1 MREQKN
7 SSAGASQ
14 SGNPSQKG
22 DQGVDQTESEASKHG
37 YVHGTVLGAY
47 HLINTLNSGQYPVS
61 VNQGSNNSNDDLFAL
76 GKPEMATTGYFR

>member
-1 MREQKN
+1 
-7 SSAGASQ
+7 
-14 SGNPSQKG
+14 
-22 DQGVDQTESEASKHG
+22 
-37 YVHGTVLGAY
+37 VHGTVLGAY